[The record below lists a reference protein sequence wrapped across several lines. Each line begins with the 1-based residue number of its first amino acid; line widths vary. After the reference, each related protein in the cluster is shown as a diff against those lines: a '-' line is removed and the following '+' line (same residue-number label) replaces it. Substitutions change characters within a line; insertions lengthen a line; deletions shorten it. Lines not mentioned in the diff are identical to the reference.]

1 MPYIGTPP
9 ASTGSVNTVNIAE
22 NAVTGAKFNADVIS
36 SQTALATEPADTDE
50 FLLSDAG
57 VIKRIDYS
65 LIKATSPAFFAY
77 LSANQTLTN
86 NARNKL
92 LCNTE
97 TFDSGGQYD
106 NSTNY
111 RFTPTTAGKYYVFA
125 NCDIA
130 SEGQG
135 TVNWMLNEIWK
146 NGTSSSI
153 RLYGYMDL
161 RNNGGNG
168 GNIIAAGVF
177 DMDGS
182 SDYIEFYSY
191 PGLASGTPTAYGNA
205 TTPQTYFGAFK
216 LGV

>member
-1 MPYIGTPP
+1 MGTLKVDNLNTNTIIGSAAPLITSATP
-9 ASTGSVNTVNIAE
+9 S
-22 NAVTGAKFNADVIS
+22 
-36 SQTALATEPADTDE
+36 
-50 FLLSDAG
+50 
-57 VIKRIDYS
+57 
-65 LIKATSPAFFAY
+65 FFAY

-97 TFDSGGQYD
+97 VYDSAGQYD
-106 NSTNY
+106 NSSNY
-111 RFTPTTAGKYYVFA
+111 RFTPQTAGKYYVFA

-135 TVNWMLNEIWK
+135 TVNWMLNEIFK
-146 NGTSSSI
+146 NGTSSNS
-153 RLYGYMDL
+153 RVYGYSDL

-168 GNIIAAGVF
+168 GNIIASGLF
-177 DMDGS
+177 DMNGS

-205 TTPQTYFGAFK
+205 TTPHTFFGAFRI
-216 LGV
+216 G